1 MKTIRQILAEKGGSV
16 ETTTPDA
23 TVLEALTKMAERN
36 IGALVVLEGDRLAGL
51 MSERDY
57 ARKVVLKGRS
67 SRETPVREIMTDEVV
82 CVGVEQTVDG
92 CMALMTERRFRHLP
106 VVEND
111 RVVGVISIGD
121 VVKALI
127 EEQQFT
133 IDQLTHYI
141 LGRGVR

>member
-1 MKTIRQILAEKGGSV
+1 VKTIRQILEEKGGSV
-16 ETTTPDA
+16 VTTTPDA
-23 TVLEALTKMAERN
+23 TVLEALTRMAERN
-36 IGALVVLEGDRLAGL
+36 IGALVVLDGGRLAGL

-57 ARKVVLKGRS
+57 ARKVVLEGRS

-82 CVGVEQTVDG
+82 CVGMEQTVDG

-111 RVVGVISIGD
+111 KVVGVISIGD

-127 EEQQFT
+127 EHQQFT
-133 IDQLTHYI
+133 IDELTHYI